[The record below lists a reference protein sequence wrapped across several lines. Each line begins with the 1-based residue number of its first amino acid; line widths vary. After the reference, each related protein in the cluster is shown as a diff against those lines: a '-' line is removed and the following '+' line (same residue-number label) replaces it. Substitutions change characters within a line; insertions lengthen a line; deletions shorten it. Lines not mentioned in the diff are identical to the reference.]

1 MPDFKTVLRKAGF
14 VTRNGMVDR
23 KSAIDYLD
31 ASERTLERWI
41 KTNKPCKRAL
51 KLLEQKIAGGI
62 IQTGQWKGFYIC
74 CDGYLWTPSGR
85 RFEPNYLERVW
96 ILQQSTR
103 FKDSTIVN
111 LRAEIE
117 HLKSLVNSRE
127 RIKEMGEELIDIS
140 SNWSDVVMEQLQKQ
154 MDEDSQ
160 ELMNIAPLK
169 KAQ

>member
-1 MPDFKTVLRKAGF
+1 MPDFKMMLRKAGF
-14 VTRNGMVDR
+14 VTRNGMLDR
-23 KSAIDYLD
+23 KAAIEYLD

-62 IQTGQWKGFYIC
+62 IQAGRWQGFYIC
-74 CDGYLWTPSGR
+74 AEGYLWTPSGR
-85 RFEPNYLERVW
+85 KFEPNYLERVW

-117 HLKSLVNSRE
+117 HLKNLVNSRE

-140 SNWSDVVMEQLQKQ
+140 ANWNDIVLEHLQKQ
-154 MDEDSQ
+154 MSDDVQ
-160 ELMNIAPLK
+160 ELKHITPLK

>member
-1 MPDFKTVLRKAGF
+1 MTDFKTMLRKAGF
-14 VTRNGMVDR
+14 VTSNGMLDR
-23 KSAIDYLD
+23 KAAIEYLD

-41 KTNKPCKRAL
+41 NTNKPCKRAL
-51 KLLEQKIAGGI
+51 KLLDQKIAGGI
-62 IQTGQWKGFYIC
+62 IQAGRWKGFYIC
-74 CDGYLWTPSGR
+74 AEGFLWTPNGR
-85 RFEPNYLERVW
+85 KFEPNYLERVW

-140 SNWSDVVMEQLQKQ
+140 ANWSDYVIDQLQKQ
-154 MDEDSQ
+154 MVDDAK
-160 ELMNIAPLK
+160 ELENITPLK